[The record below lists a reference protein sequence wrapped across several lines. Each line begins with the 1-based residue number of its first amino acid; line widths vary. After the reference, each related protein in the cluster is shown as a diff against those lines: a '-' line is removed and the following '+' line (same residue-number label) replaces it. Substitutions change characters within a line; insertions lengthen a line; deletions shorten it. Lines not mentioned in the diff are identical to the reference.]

1 MLTSISLT
9 ERVKLWDKFN
19 GPIDQDSIKL
29 EFFRRVYSK
38 NPPFRYKVKLPP
50 RNRVKVP
57 LMVKDHYKKPVQ
69 LLPSLRDVLRLE
81 TVLKR
86 DDKNNYQVDIVKTEE
101 IDEQVQTSVD
111 NNSTN
116 NNYCNGPDSKFDCD
130 RKLDRNTQENID
142 DEDDTKND
150 FIHKNGYIKNEC
162 INGVTVDQKD
172 NTCLPDVISGI
183 SSEGK
188 N

>member
-9 ERVKLWDKFN
+9 ERVKLWNKFN

-29 EFFRRVYSK
+29 EFFRRVHSK
-38 NPPFRYKVKLPP
+38 NPPFRFKIKLPP
-50 RNRVKVP
+50 RNRIKVP
-57 LMVKDHYKKPVQ
+57 PMVKDHYKKPVQ

-86 DDKNNYQVDIVKTEE
+86 DDKNISQVDIVKTEE

-111 NNSTN
+111 KNSN
-116 NNYCNGPDSKFDCD
+116 GNNYCNGPDSKIDCD
-130 RKLDRNTQENID
+130 RKLDRNTQESV

-150 FIHKNGYIKNEC
+150 FIHKNGCIKNEF
-162 INGVTVDQKD
+162 INGVAVDQKD
-172 NTCLPDVISGI
+172 NVFLPDVISDI

-188 N
+188 IT